1 MKYAQKCSE
10 VKVSEKFR
18 AKFPVTTRVYSMVK
32 VACLNGAFS
41 EIFQLE
47 ASPVEGQSLSKKTRH
62 GQKGKV
68 KKKLKTTSKALRHR
82 SLSRLKM
89 MPVERKACCHVN
101 ATLWSITNQKISK
114 MPPTCVFDKK
124 ALGFN
129 GLNCLFGK
137 NTCTKK
143 STFF

>member
-47 ASPVEGQSLSKKTRH
+47 ASPVEGQSLSKK
-62 GQKGKV
+62 QD
-68 KKKLKTTSKALRHR
+68 
-82 SLSRLKM
+82 M
-89 MPVERKACCHVN
+89 
-101 ATLWSITNQKISK
+101 
-114 MPPTCVFDKK
+114 DKK
-124 ALGFN
+124 ER
-129 GLNCLFGK
+129 
-137 NTCTKK
+137 
-143 STFF
+143 